1 MNNELIVIGGDWNVA
16 LNPKID
22 SNQPSSVYCARSR
35 KKITDSMN
43 NYDLVDVYRTLH
55 KDTRKYSWRRF
66 NSTQRSRLDYFLVS
80 EVLGLDIASAD
91 IMPGYFSD
99 HSLVCIGFK
108 TGIVKRHHP
117 LWKFNNSLLR
127 DMTFV
132 NLVKQVILDLKKQYA
147 VPVYDRN
154 NIHKI
159 DEEELVLTINDQF
172 FFLNDP
178 VKD

>member
-1 MNNELIVIGGDWNVA
+1 MYRA
-16 LNPKID
+16 RT
-22 SNQPSSVYCARSR
+22 CRSR
-35 KKITDSMN
+35 NKIIDFMN
-43 NYDLVDVYRTLH
+43 SYDLVDVYRTLH

-80 EVLGLDIASAD
+80 ESRAN

-99 HSLVCIGFK
+99 HSLVCIGIK
-108 TGIVKRHHP
+108 TGIVKRHRP

-132 NLVKQVILDLKKQYA
+132 NLIKQVILDLKKQYA
-147 VPVYDRN
+147 VPMYDKN

-159 DEEELVLTINDQF
+159 DEEELLLTI
-172 FFLNDP
+172 
-178 VKD
+178 KD

>member
-1 MNNELIVIGGDWNVA
+1 MN
-16 LNPKID
+16 
-22 SNQPSSVYCARSR
+22 S
-35 KKITDSMN
+35 
-43 NYDLVDVYRTLH
+43 YDLGDGYRTLH
-55 KDTRKYSWRRF
+55 KVTRKYSWRRF
-66 NSTQRSRLDYFLVS
+66 NSTQRSRLDYLLVS
-80 EVLGLDIASAD
+80 EVLGLDITSAD

-108 TGIVKRHHP
+108 TGIVKRHRP
-117 LWKFNNSLLR
+117 QWKFNNSLLQ

-159 DEEELVLTINDQF
+159 DE
-172 FFLNDP
+172 
-178 VKD
+178 

>member
-1 MNNELIVIGGDWNVA
+1 M
-16 LNPKID
+16 
-22 SNQPSSVYCARSR
+22 YRARNR
-35 KKITDSMN
+35 KKIIDFMN
-43 NYDLVDVYRTLH
+43 SYDLVDVYRTLH

-66 NSTQRSRLDYFLVS
+66 NSTQRSRLDYLLVS
-80 EVLGLDIASAD
+80 EVLGLDITRAD

-108 TGIVKRHHP
+108 TGIVKRHRP

-127 DMTFV
+127 DMTSV

-172 FFLNDP
+172 FF
-178 VKD
+178 